1 MKSGKKAIAYAFLL
15 PFVICI
21 GICIAGGVYPFGD
34 NCLLHIDMYHQ
45 YCPFFTQ
52 LLLKLRNGGSL
63 MYSWQI
69 GLGSDF
75 ISVFAYYLASPFN
88 WLVILSPK
96 NHVIEF
102 MSILMLVKIALCGAS
117 FYIYLKSHFGLDD
130 DDDDKMPLIFST
142 AYALSG
148 FVAAYSWNIM
158 WMDSVM
164 LAPLIILGLEKL
176 VKEGKVVLYYITL
189 AVAIFSNYYIS
200 IMICIFL
207 VFYFV
212 LLFVKQKEGRWK
224 AFLRFAGYSLLA
236 GGTGAVLM
244 LPEMIILGYSGSEGI
259 KFPEAVKWYFN
270 IIKELSRMCTTAAN
284 YTGAEHWPNL
294 YTGSFA
300 ILLLLLYV
308 MNRRIR
314 LREKLPY
321 LTMTVFMLV
330 SFANNYL
337 DFIWHGLHFPNSLP
351 GRQAFLFSFL
361 VLVLGYRC
369 LIEREGNSL
378 LHICLA
384 TGVIAVFLIA
394 GAVITDSEITD
405 FYSFL
410 ITGLFVL
417 AYSLLLVLLQITRD
431 GNKKYLLSFIWVM
444 AIAEL
449 TINMACNGLYTT
461 SRVQYTK
468 YESDY
473 EKILELAEEDASG
486 DFYRMEDTERLTKN
500 DDSRYGYASATQFS
514 SLMNI
519 NVSHFYQSLYM
530 EGGKNFYCYNGA
542 TPISSAMLSVKYFV
556 SDSAFEDSSLRSPV
570 GSYGNLY
577 LYKNKYC
584 LPIGFTMDESAIEN
598 LSLDSGAKI
607 YSINNLGR
615 SLGAEEDTLT
625 PELCSV
631 DVEAG
636 ETKIT
641 FSEAGY
647 YYASSISCE
656 SDTLTMSDDK
666 GRKTGYSKTSH
677 TYLFDLGEYQA
688 GDTVTISNNNAEE
701 IGFSVYKLNF
711 DAVQAAYET
720 LSENKFELDSYNDT
734 SVNGHIDMQEDG
746 RLIFSIPSERG
757 WSLYVDGKKTDIED
771 FEDTFISVHLDK
783 GEHEIS
789 LKYETPGL
797 KPGAMVSGACVI
809 LFIISASLKKYIA
822 GKHKLKTIEDE
833 KVEDEKRLGE

>member
-1 MKSGKKAIAYAFLL
+1 MRSGKKTTAYSFLL
-15 PFVICI
+15 PFIICI
-21 GICIAGGVYPFGD
+21 GICIVGGVYPFGD

-45 YCPFFTQ
+45 YCPFFSQ
-52 LLLKLRNGGSL
+52 LLSKIRSGGSL

-102 MSILMLVKIALCGAS
+102 MSVLMIVKIALCGSS
-117 FYIYLKSHFGLDD
+117 FYIYLRSHFGLEA
-130 DDDDKMPLIFST
+130 DDKMPLVFST
-142 AYALSG
+142 AYALCG

-176 VKEGKVVLYYITL
+176 VREEKVTLYYITL
-189 AVAIFSNYYIS
+189 AFSIFSNYYIS

-207 VFYFV
+207 VFYFIV
-212 LLFVKQKEGRWK
+212 LFVNQKDGRWK
-224 AFLRFAGYSLLA
+224 AFFRFGYYSLLA
-236 GGTGAVLM
+236 GGTGLVLM

-259 KFPEAVKWYFN
+259 KFPETVKWYFN
-270 IIKELSRMCTTAAN
+270 IIVELSRMCTTAAD
-284 YTGAEHWPNL
+284 YTGANHWPNL
-294 YTGSFA
+294 YTGAFA
-300 ILLLLLYV
+300 ILLLLLYA
-308 MNRRIR
+308 MNRRIP
-314 LREKLPY
+314 LKEKLPY
-321 LTMTVFMLV
+321 LAMVIFMLV
-330 SFANNYL
+330 SFSNNYL

-361 VLVLGYRC
+361 ILVLGYRC
-369 LIEREGNSL
+369 LMEHEGISL
-378 LHICLA
+378 VHIGAA
-384 TGVIAVFLIA
+384 TALIAAILIA
-394 GAVITDSEITD
+394 GAVMTDSEVTD

-417 AYSLLLVLLQITRD
+417 AYSLLLVLLQITGK
-431 GNKKYLLSFIWVM
+431 GNRKYLTSFIWFM

-473 EKILELAEEDASG
+473 EKILELAKEDASD
-486 DFYRMEDTERLTKN
+486 DFYRIEDTGRLTKN

-542 TPISSAMLSVKYFV
+542 TPISSAMLSVRYFV
-556 SDSAFEDSSLRSPV
+556 SDSALEESSLRSLV
-570 GSYGNLY
+570 GSCGNLY
-577 LYKNKYC
+577 LYENKYC
-584 LPIGFTMDESAIEN
+584 LPIGFTMEESAIEK
-598 LSLDSGAKI
+598 LTLDSGAKI
-607 YSINNLGR
+607 YSINNLGK
-615 SLGAEEDTLT
+615 SLGAQEDTLT
-625 PELCSV
+625 PELCNV

-636 ETKIT
+636 ETQIT
-641 FSEAGY
+641 FEEDGY
-647 YYASSISCE
+647 YYASSINCE
-656 SDTLTMSDDK
+656 SDTLTISDDK

-677 TYLFDLGEYQA
+677 TYLFDLGEYKA
-688 GDTVTISNNNAEE
+688 GETVTISNSNAEE
-701 IGFSVYKLNF
+701 IGFSVYKLNY
-711 DAVQAAYET
+711 DAVQTAYER
-720 LSENKFELDSYNDT
+720 LSENKFELDSYDDT
-734 SVNGHIDMQEDG
+734 SVNGHIEMKENG
-746 RLIFSIPSERG
+746 RLIFSIPSEEG
-757 WSLYVDGKKTDIED
+757 WSLYVDGKKTDIKD

-783 GEHEIS
+783 GEHEVS

-797 KPGAMVSGACVI
+797 KLGAVVSAACVL
-809 LFIISASLKKYIA
+809 LFIISVTIKKYIA
-822 GKHKLKTIEDE
+822 GRNKEKEIADENISED
-833 KVEDEKRLGE
+833 KGING